1 MILVLDLKMDNFKI
15 ELSIKIKRR
24 EL

>member
-1 MILVLDLKMDNFKI
+1 MILVLDLKIDNFKI